1 MMAAENM
8 SQRLRGQRSF
18 GGATP
23 SSSFL
28 SQPATL
34 ARLPKFS
41 LRSRVVMSAANSVE
55 SVMEQ

>member
-8 SQRLRGQRSF
+8 NQRLRGQRPL
-18 GGATP
+18 GGAAP
-23 SSSFL
+23 LSSFL

-41 LRSRVVMSAANSVE
+41 LRSRAVMSAANSVE
-55 SVMEQ
+55 PAKEQ